1 MPLIHVNE
9 ELLELIYECLLECG
23 HEDSIADIGLMLE
36 DPTSEEEEPIK
47 EDIVVKKKVPKKQRG
62 VYQDD
67 N

>member
-36 DPTSEEEEPIK
+36 DPTSEEEEPIH
-47 EDIVVKKKVPKKQRG
+47 EDVGDQKKVGKKQRG
-62 VYQDD
+62 VYQEG
-67 N
+67 